1 MKATT
6 STTSKKKKNI
16 VKRDRA
22 TKNKMKANP
31 LEHFDS
37 AIYR

>member
-6 STTSKKKKNI
+6 STTSKENI